1 MADVAIFIGRFQP
14 LHAGHIAV
22 AKRALERHD
31 NLIIAIGSANRA
43 GRTKNPYTAQQRI
56 ALWQDA
62 LMDHEKRSN
71 VHFIPL
77 DDVMYSDN
85 EWIAQVRHRV
95 SEAIY
100 GIVEDDSTATVALTG
115 HLKDDSSYYLRFFP
129 EWEEDLIDKSFDI
142 LESTRIREFFYDQYV
157 RNPDAQLSPDMFF
170 GNQNL
175 RGLSANSLVWSSEY
189 QNVLRELAPE
199 WHFDVNYDPS
209 IYDVNVLTVDAVV
222 VQNGHV
228 LTVRRKNRPGM
239 GLMALPGGHLERGE
253 TLEDAMLR
261 ELREE
266 TKIDMSDRVLRA
278 NIRSNMV
285 FDDPNRSSRARVIT
299 QAYLIKLPDEDS
311 LVKVKGGDDAARAFW
326 TPLSEVRYED
336 WFEDHA
342 AVIHRMTAGL

>member
-209 IYDVNVLTVDAVV
+209 IYDVNVLT
-222 VQNGHV
+222 
-228 LTVRRKNRPGM
+228 
-239 GLMALPGGHLERGE
+239 
-253 TLEDAMLR
+253 
-261 ELREE
+261 
-266 TKIDMSDRVLRA
+266 
-278 NIRSNMV
+278 
-285 FDDPNRSSRARVIT
+285 
-299 QAYLIKLPDEDS
+299 
-311 LVKVKGGDDAARAFW
+311 
-326 TPLSEVRYED
+326 
-336 WFEDHA
+336 
-342 AVIHRMTAGL
+342 